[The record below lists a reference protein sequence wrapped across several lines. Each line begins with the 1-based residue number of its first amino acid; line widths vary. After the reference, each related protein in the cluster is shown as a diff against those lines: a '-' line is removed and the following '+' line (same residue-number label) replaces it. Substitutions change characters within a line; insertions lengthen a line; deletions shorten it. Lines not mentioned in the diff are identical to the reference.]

1 MPVEVR
7 PYAAADADHLR
18 MIYNRQVAPVPG
30 FSAAEAPTLW
40 TQAAHGGRSR
50 VVVRDGRIV
59 GAVGTVLAPPWMYI
73 WPLVALDDE
82 AAAALLDVALA
93 SWTPD
98 VTRARIGIR
107 PGEEPK
113 RRAVIARGFTPSIQ
127 FHELTHD
134 LGPGEGVAPTPS
146 EFTCHTGGAIDREA
160 ARALHNLT
168 FAEIDNTAP
177 LDVTDFALLL
187 DGPAAWPEATAVWAG
202 PDGALAGFVIGLRGE
217 DERGRFGVLEAIGV
231 APGARRRGL
240 AREMAAWL
248 LARGRAAG
256 VIEVRS
262 TVAGTN
268 AGSLA
273 LHRAAGFVE
282 TGRKQVYDLTAL

>member
-1 MPVEVR
+1 MSVDVR
-7 PYAAADADHLR
+7 RFAAGDEAPLR
-18 MIYNRQVAPVPG
+18 AIYNRQVAPVPG

-40 TQAAHGGRSR
+40 TQSAQGDRSR
-50 VVVRDGRIV
+50 VAVRGGEVV
-59 GAVGTVLAPPWMYI
+59 GAVGTVLAPPWLYI

-113 RRAVIARGFTPSIQ
+113 RRAVIARGFAPSIQ
-127 FHELTHD
+127 FHELAHD
-134 LGPGEGVAPTPS
+134 LRRGAAAPTAS
-146 EFTCHTGGAIDREA
+146 GFVCHTGGAIDREA

-168 FAEIDNTAP
+168 FAGIDSTAP
-177 LDVTDFALLL
+177 LDVADFALML
-187 DGPAAWPEATAVWAG
+187 DGPAAWPDATAVWAG

-240 AREMAAWL
+240 AAAMTEWL
-248 LARGRAAG
+248 LERGRAAG

-262 TVAGTN
+262 GIVSTN
-268 AGSLA
+268 PASLA

-282 TGRKQVYDLTAL
+282 TGRKQLYDLTAL